1 MSALRESLKAELA
14 TLLRRHEK
22 IEGHLRNAD
31 GLVQDWA
38 DRATAQENN
47 EVLEALDDRT
57 LDRIAALKVAIVHMD
72 EPDWGQCTHCDKKIP
87 DKRLQILPTTRL
99 CVACAEAAGA

>member
-1 MSALRESLKAELA
+1 MSALRESLKAELT

-57 LDRIAALKVAIVHMD
+57 LDRIAALKVAINRMED
-72 EPDWGQCTHCDKKIP
+72 DDWGTCTSCDKKIP
-87 DKRLQILPTTRL
+87 DGRLRALPTTRL
-99 CVACAEAAGA
+99 CVICAEAAGG